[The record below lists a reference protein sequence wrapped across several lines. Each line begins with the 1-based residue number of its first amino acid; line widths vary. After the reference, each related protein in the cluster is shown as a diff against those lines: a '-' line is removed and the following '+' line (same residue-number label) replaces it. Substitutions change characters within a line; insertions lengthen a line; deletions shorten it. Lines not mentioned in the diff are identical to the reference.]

1 MKKTIT
7 LTNPITVTFYGI
19 DEPVVYTKLM
29 LTEYDRPNNR
39 AMLLISASGND
50 HETLVVTTNLSYPM
64 EPDVVIINV
73 NDSSVENQVL
83 PELIKRGLI
92 EPEPCRAIKSG
103 FVTYP
108 AYELL
113 VTTK

>member
-1 MKKTIT
+1 MEKTIT
-7 LTNPITVTFYGI
+7 LTDPIKVTFYGTA
-19 DEPVVYTKLM
+19 ETVVYTKLV
-29 LTEYDRPNNR
+29 LTQYDQPSNR

-50 HETLVVTTNLSYPM
+50 SETLVVTTNLSYPM

-73 NDSSVENQVL
+73 NDGSVETQVL

-92 EPEPCRAIKSG
+92 KPEPCRTIKSG

-113 VTTK
+113 VTAK

>member
-7 LTNPITVTFYGI
+7 LTDPITVTFYGVDQPI
-19 DEPVVYTKLM
+19 VYTKLV
-29 LTEYDRPNNR
+29 LTEYNQPNNR

-50 HETLVVTTNLSYPM
+50 YETFVITTNLSYPM
-64 EPDVVIINV
+64 EPDLVIINV
-73 NDSSVENQVL
+73 NNSRVEKQVL
-83 PELIKRGLI
+83 PELIKQGLLG
-92 EPEPCRAIKSG
+92 PEPCRAIKNG

-113 VTTK
+113 VTAK